1 MPPPQ
6 SNLVVYRGVLAAR
19 SRFRARVVALAQ
31 SPARESVPEE
41 ELRLCR
47 PDRRSKLARRRWLP
61 WAWLLHRVFDV
72 DGWACTNCG
81 QRMVLR
87 SVTIYPPATTK
98 ILRGLSTRA
107 PPALVPRG
115 L

>member
-1 MPPPQ
+1 M
-6 SNLVVYRGVLAAR
+6 
-19 SRFRARVVALAQ
+19 VALAQ
-31 SPARESVPEE
+31 SPAREAVPEE
-41 ELRLCR
+41 ELRRCR

-98 ILRGLSTRA
+98 ILRGLSTRT